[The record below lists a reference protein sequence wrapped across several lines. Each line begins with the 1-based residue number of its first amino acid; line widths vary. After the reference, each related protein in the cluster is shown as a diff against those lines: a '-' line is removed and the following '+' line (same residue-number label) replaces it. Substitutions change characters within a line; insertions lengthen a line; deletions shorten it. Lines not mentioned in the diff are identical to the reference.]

1 VEEEKSTL
9 ERRVQELS
17 MQLDEKSREVIDLK
31 YRVEKEEF

>member
-1 VEEEKSTL
+1 VEEEKSVL

-17 MQLDEKSREVIDLK
+17 MLLDEKSREVIDLK

>member
-17 MQLDEKSREVIDLK
+17 MQLDEKSREVIDRK
-31 YRVEKEEF
+31 YRAEKEEF